1 MGRDLRSRCRDFGGA
16 EIALP
21 DARSVDARTF
31 GIQGYPA
38 GERRKPLRVGKVDVL
53 AQGQGAAALYA
64 APVLRF
70 TTPRRPATARATELF
85 PLPAGPSMAT
95 RMPPMDPG
103 SIAESPAASP

>member
-53 AQGQGAAALYA
+53 AQGQERRG
-64 APVLRF
+64 PVCR
-70 TTPRRPATARATELF
+70 ARAEVHDTEAPRNGPRDRTL

-95 RMPPMDPG
+95 RMPPWTQ
-103 SIAESPAASP
+103 EV